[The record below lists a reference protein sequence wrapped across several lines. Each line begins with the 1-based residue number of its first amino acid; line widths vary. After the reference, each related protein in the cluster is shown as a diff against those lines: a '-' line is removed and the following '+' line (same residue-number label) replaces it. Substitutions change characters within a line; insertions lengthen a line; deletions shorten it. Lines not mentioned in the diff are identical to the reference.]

1 MEHPP
6 HKFIEE
12 LRSVALTESERVA
25 LRASLLAKMREGG
38 AQRPV
43 VSPWSHLF
51 FSKRVQAGFLS
62 MIIVMSYTSSVAFAA
77 EGALPGDILYPIKTK
92 VAEPVV
98 RLVTVSTP
106 AEEAKFETKILERRL
121 EEAETLEQDKKLDQE
136 LKREVRESVR
146 AQSAK
151 AKMKIKVVEDDD
163 DEDEIK
169 PKAKT
174 EAKPSEV
181 ETLEQEVKAIHDSKD
196 SIFDMQLDVMSESKR
211 YSDVLEVCSDS
222 HISDILDA
230 ATKQVAKDQNMDYHT
245 ASLSVEKFVWS
256 QKNPYK
262 YLYGLIKEYHPKF
275 VKKAGQDTSAAGKT
289 DAGKEKEKPK
299 TRKTLKIYKKE
310 TVL

>member
-1 MEHPP
+1 MTEAAEVKIEEGELESALAGKIGGSEEDDKPADPP
-6 HKFIEE
+6 VDEKKEPETPKDEGPSELDQLKQSNEE
-12 LRSVALTESERVA
+12 LRQLMLEQKRQNARLESR
-25 LRASLLAKMREGG
+25 LNRLS
-38 AQRPV
+38 RP
-43 VSPWSHLF
+43 
-51 FSKRVQAGFLS
+51 
-62 MIIVMSYTSSVAFAA
+62 
-77 EGALPGDILYPIKTK
+77 KTVEK
-92 VAEPVV
+92 EPV
-98 RLVTVSTP
+98 
-106 AEEAKFETKILERRL
+106 E
-121 EEAETLEQDKKLDQE
+121 
-136 LKREVRESVR
+136 
-146 AQSAK
+146 
-151 AKMKIKVVEDDD
+151 D
-163 DEDEIK
+163 DEDEDEVK

-299 TRKTLKIYKKE
+299 APSSIASVQDDGKVKGAGWTSAKIDAMPE
-310 TVL
+310 TELHKVPEDIYQKYLANELD

>member
-151 AKMKIKVVEDDD
+151 AKMKIKG
-163 DEDEIK
+163 ISSYMI
-169 PKAKT
+169 ATSKT
-174 EAKPSEV
+174 PVRMLQRQK
-181 ETLEQEVKAIHDSKD
+181 TLE
-196 SIFDMQLDVMSESKR
+196 
-211 YSDVLEVCSDS
+211 
-222 HISDILDA
+222 
-230 ATKQVAKDQNMDYHT
+230 T
-245 ASLSVEKFVWS
+245 
-256 QKNPYK
+256 P
-262 YLYGLIKEYHPKF
+262 
-275 VKKAGQDTSAAGKT
+275 
-289 DAGKEKEKPK
+289 
-299 TRKTLKIYKKE
+299 
-310 TVL
+310 